1 MKSAKKILALIL
13 AGVMALALLTGC
25 GKATSLNRTIAEGL
39 AEHTKLLLAQEENK
53 NNISVSYQVP
63 ELSRD
68 IAPLFDENWITK
80 GRNGDILN
88 SKHMVN
94 DKSVEDTL
102 TDILSPYISAT
113 SALTFLA
120 ADVTDVKTPFME
132 ALNLTKSRITFD
144 NNIQSI
150 DLASVTSLK
159 IAVTHKTVNG
169 RTYVP
174 LCIHYGGVNLSPC
187 PGALRPGAFLHSGP
201 NKKASPAAFPA
212 IARPGPA
219 GDALVLQKMR
229 LTSALRR
236 GLRW

>member
-25 GKATSLNRTIAEGL
+25 GKATSLNRTMAEGIAEYYKSSYVRAGN
-39 AEHTKLLLAQEENK
+39 T
-53 NNISVSYQVP
+53 NNISLSYQVP

-88 SKHMVN
+88 SNHMVN
-94 DKSVEDTL
+94 GKTVEATL

-113 SALTFLA
+113 SAVTFQA

-132 ALNLTKSRITFD
+132 ALNLTNSRITFD

-150 DLASVTSLK
+150 DPASVTSMK
-159 IAVTHKTVNG
+159 IEVTHKTVNG
-169 RTYVP
+169 RTY
-174 LCIHYGGVNLSPC
+174 
-187 PGALRPGAFLHSGP
+187 ALAVM
-201 NKKASPAAFPA
+201 
-212 IARPGPA
+212 IAE
-219 GDALVLQKMR
+219 
-229 LTSALRR
+229 S
-236 GLRW
+236 

>member
-25 GKATSLNRTIAEGL
+25 GKATSLDRTIAEGM
-39 AEHTKLLLAQEENK
+39 AEYYKSELAQLGGNN

-88 SKHMVN
+88 SNHMVN
-94 DKSVEDTL
+94 GKTVEATL

-150 DLASVTSLK
+150 DPASVTSLK

-169 RTYVP
+169 RTY
-174 LCIHYGGVNLSPC
+174 
-187 PGALRPGAFLHSGP
+187 ALTMIIMEA
-201 NKKASPAAFPA
+201 
-212 IARPGPA
+212 
-219 GDALVLQKMR
+219 
-229 LTSALRR
+229 
-236 GLRW
+236 